1 MTQKQTVVRPLLGIV
16 FAAMML
22 LTMGCASSQSSAER
36 AAETKKAV
44 AEALANRHLR
54 INIRSMHPTRYTS
67 RTVSYG
73 FFLELK
79 GDKLESYLPY
89 MGQVYQASAIS
100 SEGLNFE
107 APIISYSEAR
117 LKKGLTRIELEV
129 RTKEDFYH
137 YLLEIYD
144 TGTAYIRVRG
154 QNRDSISFEGDCD
167 V

>member
-1 MTQKQTVVRPLLGIV
+1 MRPLLGIILAG
-16 FAAMML
+16 FMLAA
-22 LTMGCASSQSSAER
+22 MGCASSRSSAER
-36 AAETKKAV
+36 AVETQMAV
-44 AEALANRHLR
+44 WEALANRHLR
-54 INIRSMHPTRYTS
+54 INVRQMHPTRYSS
-67 RTVSYG
+67 RTLSYG

-100 SEGLNFE
+100 NEGLNFE
-107 APIISYSEAR
+107 APIISYRETR
-117 LKKGLTRIELEV
+117 PKKNLTRIELEV

-144 TGTAYIRVRG
+144 NGTAYIRVRG
-154 QNRDSISFEGDCD
+154 QNRDSISFDGDCD